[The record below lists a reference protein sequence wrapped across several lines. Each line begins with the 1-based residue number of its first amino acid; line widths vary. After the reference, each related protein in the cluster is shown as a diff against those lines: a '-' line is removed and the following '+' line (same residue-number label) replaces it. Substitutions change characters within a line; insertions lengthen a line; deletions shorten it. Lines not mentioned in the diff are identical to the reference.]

1 MTQTRSRIPLVTPA
15 DAPILVRGYFQD
27 GPPGPLAAAAAHV
40 PEVMVAFM
48 PFVGAVYAGGAVP
61 ERLREIA
68 VLRLSAA
75 QGCRYCTET
84 HADIAIRAGFTQA
97 EVAALVA
104 GVPGP
109 SWSAAEA
116 AVINF
121 TEAMSGEPENAV
133 ALLRPAFADHEVVE
147 LVMLASA
154 TIMLNRFA
162 TALAL
167 PTAPDCKLRTAELRP
182 A

>member
-1 MTQTRSRIPLVTPA
+1 MTQTGSRVALVTPA
-15 DAPILVRGYFQD
+15 DAPILVRGYFED

-40 PEVMVAFM
+40 PEVMIAFM
-48 PFVGAVYAGGAVP
+48 PFISAVYAGGAVA
-61 ERLREIA
+61 ERLREIV
-68 VLRLSAA
+68 VLRLSAS

-84 HADIAIRAGFTQA
+84 HADIAFRAGFTQA

-104 GVPGP
+104 GKPGP

-116 AVINF
+116 AVIDF
-121 TEAMSGEPENAV
+121 AEAMSGDPENAV

-147 LVMLASA
+147 LVMLATT

-162 TALAL
+162 TALEL
-167 PTAPDCKLRTAELRP
+167 PTAPDCKLRVGELLSS
-182 A
+182 